1 MVDGGGYAGLRGLH
15 QELSADLDPETG
27 GLRPP
32 PVRVSVDDAA
42 AAAASCNGKSGL
54 FNVFYRLLARLL
66 IHALLVN
73 SLINPLVL
81 ANSRTRLPI
90 PTKILLAVSTA
101 SE

>member
-1 MVDGGGYAGLRGLH
+1 MQTWILKRGAYDRL
-15 QELSADLDPETG
+15 LFVLVWTT
-27 GLRPP
+27 PP
-32 PVRVSVDDAA
+32 PPPPPF
-42 AAAASCNGKSGL
+42 GKSGL